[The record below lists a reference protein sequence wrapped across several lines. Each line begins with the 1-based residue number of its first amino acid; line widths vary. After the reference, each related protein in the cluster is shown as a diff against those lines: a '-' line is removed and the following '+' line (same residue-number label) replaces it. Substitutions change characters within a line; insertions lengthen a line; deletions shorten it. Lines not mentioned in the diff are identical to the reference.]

1 MPYINTLITVA
12 ALAASA
18 LAVPTQAGTGF
29 SVTQVAGVGQPL
41 RGARAIAHAHLKHGR
56 DVPTEVARAAAK
68 AQQSGS
74 AAATPDQS
82 NSMWLTPVTIGT
94 PGVTLQLQFDT
105 GSADL

>member
-56 DVPTEVARAAAK
+56 DVPTEVARAAK

-74 AAATPDQS
+74 AAAIPDQS
-82 NSMWLTPVTIGT
+82 NATWLTPVTIGT

-105 GSADL
+105 GSSDL